1 MTGAAGRGQPAPSDV
16 RNEVIGKTYT
26 AKPSE
31 IQHEWFV
38 ADASGKR
45 LGILASAVARALTGK
60 NKPIYTPNIDT
71 GDFVVVVNAEKIE
84 LAARKMD
91 KKVYRR
97 HSMYP
102 GGLKE
107 TPYRKMLA
115 DHPERVIEL
124 AVKGM
129 LPKNKLGEA
138 MFGKL
143 KVYAG
148 PSHPHASQSP
158 REMQIGAK
166 RP

>member
-1 MTGAAGRGQPAPSDV
+1 MTG
-16 RNEVIGKTYT
+16 KT
-26 AKPSE
+26 
-31 IQHEWFV
+31 FV
-38 ADASGKR
+38 ATPSTIDQKWLLVDADGKR
-45 LGILASAVARALTGK
+45 LGLLASAVARMLTGK
-60 NKPIYTPNIDT
+60 NKPTYTPNIDT

-84 LAARKMD
+84 LSGTKAD
-91 KKVYRR
+91 KKVYRH

-107 TPYRKMLA
+107 VPYRKMQA
-115 DHPERVIEL
+115 EHPERIIEM

-148 PSHPHASQSP
+148 PSHPHGSQSP
-158 REMQIGAK
+158 QSVEIGAK
-166 RP
+166 RNA

>member
-1 MTGAAGRGQPAPSDV
+1 MTG
-16 RNEVIGKTYT
+16 KT
-26 AKPSE
+26 
-31 IQHEWFV
+31 FV
-38 ADASGKR
+38 ATPSTIDQKWLLVNCEGKR
-45 LGILASAVARALTGK
+45 LGILASAVARMLTGK

-84 LAARKMD
+84 LSGAKAD
-91 KKVYRR
+91 KKVYRH

-107 TPYRKMLA
+107 TPYRKMQA
-115 DHPERVIEL
+115 EHPERIIEM

-148 PSHPHASQSP
+148 PKHPHSSQSP
-158 REMQIGAK
+158 QSVEIGAK
-166 RP
+166 RNG

>member
-1 MTGAAGRGQPAPSDV
+1 MTG
-16 RNEVIGKTYT
+16 KT
-26 AKPSE
+26 
-31 IQHEWFV
+31 FV
-38 ADASGKR
+38 ATPSTIDQKWLLVNCEGKR
-45 LGILASAVARALTGK
+45 LGILASAVARMLTGK

-84 LAARKMD
+84 LSGAKAD
-91 KKVYRR
+91 KKVYRH

-107 TPYRKMLA
+107 TPYRKMQA
-115 DHPERVIEL
+115 EHPERIIEM

-148 PSHPHASQSP
+148 PHHPHGSQSP
-158 REMQIGAK
+158 QSVEIGAK
-166 RP
+166 RNG